1 MSWSLEGLAVEATYL
16 EDFPVTGR
24 VELSRV
30 AYGGRVHHTIVLD
43 RPITVFGASRD
54 RVIVEHQNVKRVKSA
69 TPADEFS
76 PYATINS

>member
-16 EDFPVTGR
+16 EDFSVSGR

-43 RPITVFGASRD
+43 QPISVFGARRD
-54 RVIVEHQNVKRVKSA
+54 RVIVEHKNVKRVKSA

-76 PYATINS
+76 PYATVNS